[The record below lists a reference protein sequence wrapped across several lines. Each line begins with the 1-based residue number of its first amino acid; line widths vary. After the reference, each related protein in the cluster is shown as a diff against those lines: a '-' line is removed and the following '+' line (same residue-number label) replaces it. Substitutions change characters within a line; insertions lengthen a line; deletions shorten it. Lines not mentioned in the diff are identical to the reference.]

1 MSRNLLDTLWPGGD
15 LVRPYG
21 SCGDLVQTLHIK
33 PRAQVCACHPVRY
46 SFVPNNKIL
55 AQGNSRP
62 YVVVHSLRLQLVL
75 VLVAVS
81 YCWWRLRNAVQPG
94 ARLLVNGEVWGGRA
108 YRDRARARIQAIES
122 EL

>member
-1 MSRNLLDTLWPGGD
+1 MDLVGTWCRLCISNPGLKSVLVLQFDLVLFQTTKSWLKAIADLMLWSTLLD
-15 LVRPYG
+15 
-21 SCGDLVQTLHIK
+21 S
-33 PRAQVCACHPVRY
+33 
-46 SFVPNNKIL
+46 IL
-55 AQGNSRP
+55 
-62 YVVVHSLRLQLVL
+62 LVL

>member
-33 PRAQVCACHPVRY
+33 PRAQVCACPPVRS

-62 YVVVHSLRLQLVL
+62 YVVVHSLRLHLIGAGL
-75 VLVAVS
+75 GGNLLLLVAVEGPS
-81 YCWWRLRNAVQPG
+81 PNK
-94 ARLLVNGEVWGGRA
+94 
-108 YRDRARARIQAIES
+108 S
-122 EL
+122 